1 MLQRKLTLVEIGVGA
16 LPSPTPPAPR
26 FSTWFPVAYRAPD
39 VPPVDGVTPT
49 PVADGVL
56 LEWPAVDQAGV
67 IYVIERGPAQD
78 GPWTEIYRTTETRY
92 HYSDGGGTQ
101 WWFRITPTVRGKP
114 GGGTVIVATP
124 SPTTADL
131 IEQQHRLTQEIADRI
146 EADGLEAAAR
156 ADGLAA
162 AARDLLAESVLRQQ
176 GVADAME
183 AIAQEAQDRAS
194 AVLNER
200 LEREAAISLEAE
212 TRQSDVESLSRALSE
227 VVAGSGTQFDS
238 RTIWYFDTTTEGW
251 TGNGSEPTIMD
262 GWLRPANGVDSPW
275 VQSPAGLEIDGSAYR
290 FAKLRVKRVGAPVW
304 NGFLQWIT
312 ADDQAW
318 DVEKRVPVAEPLW
331 DDHGVATV
339 DVADITWWPG
349 EVDAIRLQFGD
360 EQAVANYFLMDWVAI
375 GRPTPGAGVALV
387 QEEARARVAADS
399 AEASRR
405 ETLAAQLRGDYDGT
419 DISQVATGL
428 FASERDARVS
438 ADEASATAIEVLQA
452 RMPIGDGLLATE
464 ASVTEERQ
472 ARADGDSANAEAIQ
486 LVQARMP
493 DGDGAVASA
502 AALETVSAKVEETEE
517 GLRAVGE
524 RVSSV
529 TAQLDGHHAGDEDW
543 FAGDEDVFAGTRT
556 VYSAIAEG
564 DLAQA
569 ANTARVDADL
579 GRFKALATQQIE
591 AVATD
596 VSAQAQRIDVVQVE
610 LEGKASAEAVSQLRA
625 SVEENAEGIVAV
637 SESLQGVKVDLDGKA
652 SAQVVQGM
660 EARVQVTEGGLAQ
673 VMAKAFLHLIADSGA
688 GPLIGGME
696 LGNDGNV
703 VTLKFLTNSME
714 IVAPAGAN
722 EGMEWRQGYLRT
734 WKGASQRIIG
744 PGFGDPAEKLMD
756 YFGPNVGAAAA
767 SKANATQWFD
777 ADGNAYFGG
786 QLAAGVLHNVVRTT
800 TTQTVGTELVN
811 GPFTT
816 NGRVR
821 AVTVSFSRRIT
832 RIHNGFGTDG
842 FVAGAGANTATVQI
856 YRKIGDAAETLW
868 QTLNVN
874 GYVNIQ
880 NEGDA
885 PDRADSYWG
894 SSFTVNDTS
903 PASQTVQYRGVITAY
918 AAQSVTHQSG
928 VINST
933 TTTQTLTIGSV
944 EQ

>member
-26 FSTWFPVAYRAPD
+26 FSNWFPVAYRAPD
-39 VPPVDGVTPT
+39 VPPVEGVTPT

-92 HYSDGGGTQ
+92 VYSDASGTQ

-114 GGGTVIVATP
+114 GGGTVVVATP
-124 SPTTADL
+124 TPATADL
-131 IEQQHRLTQEIADRI
+131 IEQQLRLSKEISDRI
-146 EADGLEAAAR
+146 EADALEAAAR
-156 ADGLAA
+156 VDGLAA
-162 AARDLLAESVLRQQ
+162 AARDLLAEAVLREQ
-176 GVADAME
+176 GVADAMG
-183 AIAQEAQDRAS
+183 AIVQEAHDRAA

-238 RTIWYFDTTTEGW
+238 RKIWYFDTTAEDW
-251 TGNGSEPTIMD
+251 TGNGAAPTVMD
-262 GWLRPANGVDSPW
+262 GWLRPANGADSPW
-275 VQSPAGLEIDGSAYR
+275 VQSPPALEIDGSAYR
-290 FAKLRVKRVGAPVW
+290 FAKLRVKRVGTPAW
-304 NGFLQWIT
+304 SGTLQWIT

-318 DVEKRVPVAEPLW
+318 DDQKRVPVPEPLW

-339 DVADITWWPG
+339 DVADIAWWPG
-349 EVDAIRLQFGD
+349 EIDAIRLQFGD
-360 EQAVANYFLMDWVAI
+360 EQAVANYFLLDWVAI

-387 QEEARARVAADS
+387 QDEARARVAADS

-428 FASERDARVS
+428 FAAERDARVS

-452 RMPIGDGLLATE
+452 RMPVGDGVLATE
-464 ASVTEERQ
+464 ASVTEESQ

-493 DGDGAVASA
+493 DGEGAVASA
-502 AALETVSAKVEETEE
+502 AALESVSARVEKTEE

-524 RVSSV
+524 RVTSV
-529 TAQLDGHHAGDEDW
+529 TAQLEGQHAGDEDS
-543 FAGDEDVFAGTRT
+543 FAGDEDVYAGTRT
-556 VYSAIAEG
+556 VLSAIAEG

-569 ANTARVDADL
+569 QSVTRLDAEL
-579 GRFKALATQQIE
+579 GQFKALATQQIE

-596 VSAQAQRIDVVQVE
+596 VSAQAERVDAVQVE

-625 SVEENAEGIVAV
+625 SVEQNADGIVAV
-637 SESLQGVKVDLDGKA
+637 SESLQGVKVELGEKA

-660 EARVQVTEGGLAQ
+660 EARVQETEGGLAQ

-703 VTLKFLTNSME
+703 VSLRFLTNNME
-714 IVAPAGAN
+714 IVAPNGAA
-722 EGMEWRQGYLRT
+722 EGMEWRSGYLRV
-734 WKGASQRIIG
+734 WKGAAQRIIG
-744 PGFGDPAEKLMD
+744 PGFGAAGDNLVD

-767 SKANATQWFD
+767 SKANAMMWMD
-777 ADGNAYFGG
+777 ASGSAYFGG
-786 QLAAGVLHNVVRTT
+786 QLSAGVLRNAVQTT
-800 TTQTVGTELVN
+800 TTQAIGTELVN
-811 GPFTT
+811 GPFST

-821 AVTVSFSRRIT
+821 TVTVSFTRRHRRT
-832 RIHNGFGTDG
+832 QTLSGSTG
-842 FVAGAGANTATVQI
+842 FVAGAGQNTARVEV
-856 YRKIGDAAETLW
+856 YRKIGNAGETLW
-868 QTLNVN
+868 QVLNAAGGVVIN
-874 GYVNIQ
+874 
-880 NEGDA
+880 NERDG
-885 PDRADSYWG
+885 PDEADSSWG
-894 SSFTVNDTS
+894 GAFTINDTS
-903 PASQTVQYRGVITAY
+903 PSSDTVQYRAVITDFTE
-918 AAQSVTHQSG
+918 QTVTHTSG
-928 VINST
+928 SFQG
-933 TTTQTLTIGSV
+933 QTLTQSLSMISV